1 MPGKI
6 VAWLTL
12 LVATVAFAQSVQ
24 IYNLPGE
31 AVFPEGI
38 AADAEAGVFFVSST
52 TDGTILQ
59 GDVATGEVSVF
70 VAGPQLPFTTIGL
83 DVDSQGRL
91 WVAGGGS
98 GQIRVYDIATGDLV
112 ATVSTPEAEATFIND
127 VIVVDGEAY
136 ATDSSRPILFRIPPT
151 LDSAEPWVDFTGTAF
166 EYIEGFNAN
175 GIEVSADGRY
185 LIVVQMNTG
194 NLYRID
200 RETKAVSLI
209 DLSEGMM
216 PARVMGGDGLELDGL
231 TLYVVQNAAHNIAV
245 LELEPDFSSATVI
258 ANITDPSFGFPT
270 TAVKVGD
277 QLLVVNS
284 QFDKMDTEDLVLP
297 FTVSGVP
304 VP

>member
-1 MPGKI
+1 V
-6 VAWLTL
+6 VA
-12 LVATVAFAQSVQ
+12 
-24 IYNLPGE
+24 
-31 AVFPEGI
+31 
-38 AADAEAGVFFVSST
+38 
-52 TDGTILQ
+52 
-59 GDVATGEVSVF
+59 
-70 VAGPQLPFTTIGL
+70 
-83 DVDSQGRL
+83 
-91 WVAGGGS
+91 
-98 GQIRVYDIATGDLV
+98 
-112 ATVSTPEAEATFIND
+112 
-127 VIVVDGEAY
+127 VDGEAY

-185 LIVVQMNTG
+185 LVVVQMNTG

-216 PARVMGGDGLELDGL
+216 AATVEGGDGLELDGL
-231 TLYVVQNAAHNIAV
+231 TLYVVQNAPHKIAV
-245 LELEPDFSSATVI
+245 LELEPDFSSATVV
-258 ANITDPSFGFPT
+258 ANITDPSLGFPT

-284 QFDKMDTEDLVLP
+284 QFDKMDTDDLVLP